1 MRKHVRAVAMLA
13 IVLLSLTAPGER
25 ALHAAPADPSAAPAI
40 RLVLLIAVDQFRYDY
55 LTRFKSEYSGGLHR
69 LLTDGAVFTN
79 AFLEHYPTVTAVGHS
94 TMMSGATPAVSG
106 IIGNDW
112 YDRGLG
118 RSVTSIEDT
127 GTTIVGGAGGPGA
140 SPHRMLVDTVGDEVK
155 SASRAAPG
163 SPDMPKVFGISLKDR
178 AAILPAGHAADAAFW
193 FDTRTGAF
201 VTSSYYRPDLP
212 AWAATFNAGR
222 PADAFAGKTWTYL
235 DPSGGAGHTLP
246 ASGPALYSA
255 VYGSPFGNDLLAS
268 FAAAAVEAEKLG
280 QRGVTDVLT
289 VSFSSNDAIGHNY
302 GPDSPEVHDISVRT
316 DRVIGQLLARVDA
329 LVGADHTLV
338 MLTADHGVAP
348 LPELQQARRL
358 PGGRYDAGDLFPAI
372 EAALTARY
380 GPVSTKWIVATA
392 GTSPYL
398 DYAIVNEKKLDIVE
412 VRKVAAAAAAG
423 CPHVARVYTRDQILA
438 GQVPPDIIG
447 RRIARSEN
455 LSRSG
460 DLEIVLEPYWMRA
473 SSGTTHGTPYAYDAH
488 IPLVF
493 MGPGI
498 KPGHYDETVALNDLA
513 PTVATLIGVE
523 VPGGSQGRVLHE
535 MFAPAATD
543 HMPSTR

>member
-1 MRKHVRAVAMLA
+1 MRMHVRVVTMLA
-13 IVLLSLTAPGER
+13 ILLLVLTAPGGR
-25 ALHAAPADPSAAPAI
+25 PLQAAPADSSGGPAI

-69 LLTDGAVFTN
+69 LLTEGAVFTN
-79 AFLEHYPTVTAVGHS
+79 AFLDHYPTVTAVGHS
-94 TMMSGATPAVSG
+94 TMMSGATPSVSG

-118 RSVTSIEDT
+118 HSVTSVDDPDT
-127 GTTIVGGAGGPGA
+127 TMLGGAGGPGA

-155 SASRAAPG
+155 GTSRAAPG
-163 SPDMPKVFGISLKDR
+163 SPEAPKVFGLSLKDR
-178 AAILPAGHAADAAFW
+178 AAVLPAGHSADAAFW
-193 FDTRTGAF
+193 LDTRTGTF

-212 AWAATFNAGR
+212 AWATAFNAGK
-222 PADAFAGKTWTYL
+222 PADAFAGKVWTYL
-235 DPSGGAGHTLP
+235 DPSSGAGHTLP
-246 ASGPALYSA
+246 PLGTALYPA
-255 VYGSPFGNDLLAS
+255 IYASPFGNELLAS
-268 FAAAAVEAEKLG
+268 FAATAVEAERLG

-289 VSFSSNDAIGHNY
+289 VSFSSNDAVGHTY
-302 GPDSPEVHDISVRT
+302 GPDSPEVRDIAVRT
-316 DRVIGQLLARVDA
+316 DRVIGQFLARVDA

-338 MLTADHGVAP
+338 ILTADHGVAP
-348 LPELQQARRL
+348 LPEVLKARRL
-358 PGGRYDAGDLFPAI
+358 PGGRYNADDLFPAI

-380 GPVSTKWIVATA
+380 GAADARWIVYTA

-398 DYAIVNEKKLDIVE
+398 NYALVAEKKLDIVE
-412 VRKVAAAAAAG
+412 VRKVAAAAAAA

-498 KPGHYDETVALNDLA
+498 RAGHYDETVALNDLA
-513 PTVATLIGVE
+513 PTVATMIGVE
-523 VPGGSQGRVLHE
+523 TPGGSQGRVLHE

-543 HMPSTR
+543 RVPSTR